1 MPPSRGRPDLGKTKT
16 IKQRA
21 VYIYLPTEE
30 MLEEW
35 KQAARRFDMSLS
47 RFLVEVV
54 DDVLRKNPQGISPR
68 AEVEARLAQIN
79 VELTAFRHENEA
91 LRFLLQRAEEE
102 LADYRTALSTASQP
116 SQDDDTL
123 RRLIRL
129 FHGRLV
135 WKLQDFPEAMGI
147 NTGDQEGMRRLK
159 VALDRLR
166 ELGMIEGDF
175 EEVRCKIGGRTQQR
189 KPAKPKAKRKHIKD
203 GKGHPGIH
211 RRLRTEKDDAEYGH
225 IVRVESP

>member
-1 MPPSRGRPDLGKTKT
+1 MSARAGRPNLGKTDT
-16 IKQRA
+16 IKQRS

-35 KQAARRFDMSLS
+35 KKAAKRFDMSLS
-47 RFLVEVV
+47 GFLVEVV

-68 AEVEARLAQIN
+68 AEAEVRLAQLK

-91 LRFLLQRAEEE
+91 LRFLLKRNEEE
-102 LADYRTALSTASQP
+102 LADYRAALSTASQP

-123 RRLIRL
+123 RCLIAL

-135 WKLQDFPEAMGI
+135 WKLQDFPGAMGI
-147 NTGDQEGMRRLK
+147 DTGDGEGMRRLK
-159 VALDRLR
+159 GALDRLR

-175 EEVRCKIGGRTQQR
+175 EEVRCRIGGRTQR
-189 KPAKPKAKRKHIKD
+189 HRPAKPKAKREHLKD
-203 GKGHPGIH
+203 GKGYPGIH
-211 RRLRTEKDDAEYGH
+211 RRLRPEKDDAEYGH